1 MDKKHIEDTMR
12 AIIIK
17 RLRNVQPEA
26 ITVDTEL
33 VSLGIDS
40 LSLGWVLADM
50 EDAFEFT
57 ISMSDII
64 KLKTVAD
71 TIDYVERRVAK

>member
-71 TIDYVERRVAK
+71 TVDYVERRVAK